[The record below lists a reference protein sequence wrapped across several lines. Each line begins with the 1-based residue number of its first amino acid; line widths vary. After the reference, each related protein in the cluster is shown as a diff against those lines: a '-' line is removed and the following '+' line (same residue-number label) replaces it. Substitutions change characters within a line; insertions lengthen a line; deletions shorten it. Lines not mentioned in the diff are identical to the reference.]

1 MRRMGIDR
9 LQAGRHQ
16 SFYHVL
22 VEDRSVRYV
31 AEENIQLILPEFEDL
46 PSGLTSIAGKHF
58 KRWDSTER
66 VFVSNMRD
74 EYPDD

>member
-22 VEDRSVRYV
+22 WVRW
-31 AEENIQLILPEFEDL
+31 
-46 PSGLTSIAGKHF
+46 F
-58 KRWDSTER
+58 KLLSMP
-66 VFVSNMRD
+66 N
-74 EYPDD
+74 